1 MKPSGTCPDRDGPL
15 HIGSILLLHLLFFCS
30 VFELIWAAGI
40 TLFVLLEEV
49 LFFRSSGDG

>member
-1 MKPSGTCPDRDGPL
+1 
-15 HIGSILLLHLLFFCS
+15 LLHLLFFGS
-30 VFELIWAAGI
+30 AFELIWTAGI